1 MMGRQQGEL
10 SHRRPR
16 AAKRT
21 NKNLSLSLSHARRA
35 RTLLL
40 NYIICVFSLAL
51 WAEVCCGAREEFPLR
66 ETNARLF
73 FISGVVSGSSWRGS
87 PACLPACVYNAMP
100 LLDFI
105 FSRILSHS
113 PECCCWP
120 ATSSIM
126 YNNSKT

>member
-10 SHRRPR
+10 SHRRPT

-21 NKNLSLSLSHARRA
+21 NNTKSVALSHARRA

-40 NYIICVFSLAL
+40 NYIMCFFPGYMKCVL
-51 WAEVCCGAREEFPLR
+51 WGARGISIERNQRASLLSLFR
-66 ETNARLF
+66 GWSAAAAGAAR
-73 FISGVVSGSSWRGS
+73 
-87 PACLPACVYNAMP
+87 LPACVYNAMP

-113 PECCCWP
+113 PVSVVVGP
-120 ATSSIM
+120 PP
-126 YNNSKT
+126 YSKTQKL